1 MSKKPNIWITPH
13 KNGWAVKREG
23 AKRSSVVTV
32 TKQEAEKIGHELGK
46 KERVEVITQRSDG
59 RIQSRESYGNDP
71 YPPLDKEH

>member
-23 AKRSSVVTV
+23 AKRSSVVKV
-32 TKQEAEKIGHELGK
+32 TKQEAEKVGHELGK
-46 KERVEVITQRSDG
+46 KEGVEVITQRSDG

-71 YPPLDKEH
+71 YPPKDQKH